1 MPTTLHITNMV
12 CDRCI
17 RSVARTLSALGYSV
31 EAIDLGEATLV
42 EDVPMKDKS
51 AIADA
56 LEAEGFELVRSREE
70 HIVTQIKSTVIAYI
84 RALEAGEQPGN
95 VSDVIS
101 KSLHQGYAS
110 LSSLFSKQT
119 GQTIRDHVIA
129 LKIDRVKDLLSN
141 GSLTTAEI
149 AFKLGYSSTQH
160 LSTQF
165 HQVTGQTLSEWKE
178 SPGQRM
184 KWDSKSIQHG

>member
-17 RSVARTLSALGYSV
+17 RSVARTLSGLGYSV
-31 EAIDLGEATLV
+31 EAIDLGEATIV
-42 EDVPMKDKS
+42 EHVAMKDKS

-84 RALEAGEQPGN
+84 RALEEGQQPG
-95 VSDVIS
+95 VLSDVIS

-149 AFKLGYSSTQH
+149 ADRLGYSSTQH

>member
-1 MPTTLHITNMV
+1 MV

-17 RSVARTLSALGYSV
+17 RSVKGTLSGLGYSV
-31 EAIDLGEATLV
+31 EAIDLGEATIV

-51 AIADA
+51 TIADA

-84 RALEAGEQPGN
+84 RALEEGQQPGN
-95 VSDVIS
+95 LSDVIS

-141 GSLTTAEI
+141 GNLTTAEI
-149 AFKLGYSSTQH
+149 AYRLGYSSTQH